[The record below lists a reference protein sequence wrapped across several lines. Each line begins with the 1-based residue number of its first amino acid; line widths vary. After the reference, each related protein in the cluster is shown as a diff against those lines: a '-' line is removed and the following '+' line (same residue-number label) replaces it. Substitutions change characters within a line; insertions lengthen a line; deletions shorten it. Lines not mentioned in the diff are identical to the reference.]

1 MELIKIDYLQIGVAA
16 SKLLTVSNLS
26 INSGQKI
33 GLIGNN
39 GAGKT
44 TLMRILAQ
52 EKLTDSFTVKGTVS
66 SNCNFAYVSQLLD
79 AGDKSGGQREKLALN
94 KAVTQLKN
102 MPNGLLL
109 LDEPTSNLDIT
120 QQQWLI
126 KLINKSKIACLIISH
141 DQNFLNQVCDSIW
154 YIRNKEVHNFSGTY
168 EEFCSFS
175 EDQRKRAETTY
186 EQKKKHLEQLKRS
199 YNLHFNKARTFSHNK
214 KGLSSS
220 DWRSK
225 SMGKQKTANNV
236 IRASKNLA
244 SRINKEKAEI
254 KKPQM
259 HHAIT
264 LKNGN
269 KAITDLSISPKSKA
283 LRLEKQ
289 QVNAYGQELFSIT
302 QEANLTYSSKV
313 VLTGQ
318 NGIGKTVFLKKIKNR
333 QLTGFYNSKLKIGYF
348 NQNIVTS
355 QTDKTLLD
363 SLFATSIFDDSST
376 MQVLGDL
383 HLRQYGQRKISD
395 LSGGQLVC
403 FNLAKILTGQYNL
416 LLLDEPTNFL
426 DIASVNALAEFVTAY
441 PFAMILVSHDQAFI
455 KQLEAV
461 KWQIKDRCLI
471 TSASSQKK
479 RSRKSNDNE
488 LELLK
493 FKLDQLML
501 DSQTSISEI
510 KRVKKQIQNLQ

>member
-1 MELIKIDYLQIGVAA
+1 MELIKIDYLQIDAAA

-26 INSGQKI
+26 INSRQKI

-44 TLMRILAQ
+44 TLMKILAQ
-52 EKLTDSFTVKGTVS
+52 EKFPDLFTIKGAVIN
-66 SNCNFAYVSQLLD
+66 NCNFAYVPQLLD
-79 AGDKSGGQREKLALN
+79 AGDKSGGQREKLALSRAIA
-94 KAVTQLKN
+94 KLKN

-126 KLINKSKIACLIISH
+126 KLINKSKIACLIVSH
-141 DQNFLNQVCDSIW
+141 DQNFLDSVCSSIW
-154 YIRNKEVHNFSGTY
+154 YIQDQEVHNFSGTY
-168 EEFCSFS
+168 EEFRSFRQD
-175 EDQRKRAETTY
+175 EQKRAETIY
-186 EQKKKHLEQLKRS
+186 EQKEKHLEQLKRS
-199 YNLHFNKARTFSHNK
+199 YNQHFNKARTFSRNK

-236 IRASKNLA
+236 IRASKSLA
-244 SRINKEKAEI
+244 NRINKEKGEL
-254 KKPQM
+254 KRPPV

-269 KAITDLSISPKSKA
+269 NGITDLSISSKSKA

-289 QVNAYGQELFSIT
+289 PLNAYGQKLFNIT
-302 QEANLTYSSKV
+302 QEVSLAYGSKI

-318 NGIGKTVFLKKIKNR
+318 NGVGKTVFLEQVKGRK
-333 QLTGFYNSKLKIGYF
+333 LHGFYNPQLKIGYF

-355 QTDKTLLD
+355 QTDKTLFD

-383 HLRQYGQRKISD
+383 HLRQYGDHKISD

-403 FNLAKILTGQYNL
+403 FNLAKIITGQYNL

-426 DIASVNALAEFVTAY
+426 DIASINALAEFVRDY
-441 PFAMILVSHDQAFI
+441 PFAMILVSHDQEFI
-455 KQLEAV
+455 KQLKVER
-461 KWQIKDRCLI
+461 WQIKNGLLL
-471 TSASSQKK
+471 TSQAQKVKQQK
-479 RSRKSNDNE
+479 RNNNK

-501 DSQTSISEI
+501 DSKASISEI
-510 KRVKKQIQNLQ
+510 KQVKAKIQELQ

>member
-1 MELIKIDYLQIGVAA
+1 MELIKIDYLQIDVAA

-26 INSGQKI
+26 INSRQKI

-44 TLMRILAQ
+44 TLMKILAQ
-52 EKLTDSFTVKGTVS
+52 EKLPDLFTIKGAVIN
-66 SNCNFAYVSQLLD
+66 NCNFAYVPQLLD
-79 AGDKSGGQREKLALN
+79 AGDKSGGQREKLALSRAIA
-94 KAVTQLKN
+94 KLKN
-102 MPNGLLL
+102 MPNGLLF

-126 KLINKSKIACLIISH
+126 KLINKSKIACLIVSH
-141 DQNFLNQVCDSIW
+141 DQNFLDSVCNSIW
-154 YIRNKEVHNFSGTY
+154 YIQDQEVHNFSGTY
-168 EEFCSFS
+168 EEFRSFRQD
-175 EDQRKRAETTY
+175 EQKRAETIY
-186 EQKKKHLEQLKRS
+186 EQKEKHLEQLKRS
-199 YNLHFNKARTFSHNK
+199 YNQHFNKARTFSRNK

-236 IRASKNLA
+236 IRASKSLA
-244 SRINKEKAEI
+244 NRINKEKGEL
-254 KKPQM
+254 KRPPV

-269 KAITDLSISPKSKA
+269 NGITDLSISSKSKA

-289 QVNAYGQELFSIT
+289 PLNAYGQKLFNIT
-302 QEANLTYSSKV
+302 QEANLAYGSKI

-318 NGIGKTVFLKKIKNR
+318 NGVGKTVFLEQVKDRK
-333 QLTGFYNSKLKIGYF
+333 LHGFYNPQLKIGYF

-355 QTDKTLLD
+355 QTDKTLFD

-383 HLRQYGQRKISD
+383 HLRQYGDHKISY

-403 FNLAKILTGQYNL
+403 FNLAKIITGQYNL

-426 DIASVNALAEFVTAY
+426 DIASINALAEFVRVY

-455 KQLEAV
+455 KQLKVER
-461 KWQIKDRCLI
+461 WQIKNGLLL
-471 TSASSQKK
+471 TSQAQKVKQQK
-479 RSRKSNDNE
+479 RNNNE

-501 DSQTSISEI
+501 DSKASISEI
-510 KRVKKQIQNLQ
+510 KQVKAKIQELQ

>member
-26 INSGQKI
+26 INSRQKI

-44 TLMRILAQ
+44 TLMKILAQ
-52 EKLTDSFTVKGTVS
+52 EKLPDLFTIKGAVIN
-66 SNCNFAYVSQLLD
+66 NCNFAYVPQLLD
-79 AGDKSGGQREKLALN
+79 AGDKSGGQREKLALSRAIA
-94 KAVTQLKN
+94 KLKN

-126 KLINKSKIACLIISH
+126 KLINKSKTACLIISH
-141 DQNFLNQVCDSIW
+141 DQDFLNSVCDSVW
-154 YIRNKEVHNFSGTY
+154 YVQNQEVHNFSGTY
-168 EEFCSFS
+168 EEFRSFRQD
-175 EDQRKRAETTY
+175 EQKRAETIY
-186 EQKKKHLEQLKRS
+186 EQKEKHLEQLKRS
-199 YNLHFNKARTFSHNK
+199 YNQHFNKARTFSRNK

-236 IRASKNLA
+236 IRASKSLA
-244 SRINKEKAEI
+244 NRINKEKGEL
-254 KKPQM
+254 KKPPV

-269 KAITDLSISPKSKA
+269 NGITDLSISSKSKA

-289 QVNAYGQELFSIT
+289 PLNAYGQKLFNIT
-302 QEANLTYSSKV
+302 QEVNLAYGSKI
-313 VLTGQ
+313 VLIGQ
-318 NGIGKTVFLKKIKNR
+318 NGVGKTVFLEQVKDRK
-333 QLTGFYNSKLKIGYF
+333 LHGFYNPQLKIGYF

-355 QTDKTLLD
+355 QTDKTLFD

-383 HLRQYGQRKISD
+383 HLRQYGDHKISD

-403 FNLAKILTGQYNL
+403 FNLAKIITGQYNL

-426 DIASVNALAEFVTAY
+426 DIASINALAEFVRVY

-455 KQLEAV
+455 KQLKVER
-461 KWQIKDRCLI
+461 WQIKNGLLL
-471 TSASSQKK
+471 TSQAQKVKQQK
-479 RSRKSNDNE
+479 RNNNE

-501 DSQTSISEI
+501 DSKASISKI
-510 KRVKKQIQNLQ
+510 KEVKAKIQELQ

>member
-1 MELIKIDYLQIGVAA
+1 MELIKIDYLQIDVAA

-26 INSGQKI
+26 INSRQKI

-44 TLMRILAQ
+44 TLMKILAQ
-52 EKLTDSFTVKGTVS
+52 EKFTDLFTIKGVVIN
-66 SNCNFAYVSQLLD
+66 NCNFAYVPQLLD
-79 AGDKSGGQREKLALN
+79 AGDKSGGQREKLVLSR
-94 KAVTQLKN
+94 AVAKLKN

-126 KLINKSKIACLIISH
+126 KLINKSKIACLIVSH
-141 DQNFLNQVCDSIW
+141 DQNFLDRVCNSIW
-154 YIRNKEVHNFSGTY
+154 YIQDQNVHNYSGTY
-168 EEFCSFS
+168 QEFRSFRQD
-175 EDQRKRAETTY
+175 EQKRAEMIY
-186 EQKKKHLEQLKRS
+186 EQKEKHLEQLERS
-199 YNLHFNKARTFSHNK
+199 YNQHFNKVRTFSRNK

-225 SMGKQKTANNV
+225 SLGKQKTANNV
-236 IRASKNLA
+236 IRATKSLA
-244 SRINKEKAEI
+244 NRINKEKGEL
-254 KKPQM
+254 KKPPV

-269 KAITDLSISPKSKA
+269 KEITGLSISPKSKA
-283 LRLEKQ
+283 LRLGKQ
-289 QVNAYGQELFSIT
+289 PVNAYGQKLFSIT
-302 QEANLTYSSKV
+302 QEVNLAYGSKI

-318 NGIGKTVFLKKIKNR
+318 NGVGKTVFLEQVKDGK
-333 QLTGFYNSKLKIGYF
+333 LEGFYNPQIKIGYF

-355 QTDKTLLD
+355 QTNKTLLN

-383 HLRQYGQRKISD
+383 HLRQYGERKISE

-403 FNLAKILTGQYNL
+403 FNLAKIITGQYNL

-426 DIASVNALAEFVTAY
+426 DIASINALAEFVRDY

-455 KQLEAV
+455 KQLKVER
-461 KWQIKDRCLI
+461 WQIKDGRLI
-471 TSASSQKK
+471 TSQSQKK
-479 RSRKSNDNE
+479 RAQEGSDNE

-501 DSQTSISEI
+501 DSKASISEI
-510 KRVKKQIQNLQ
+510 KQVKAQIQELQ

>member
-1 MELIKIDYLQIGVAA
+1 
-16 SKLLTVSNLS
+16 
-26 INSGQKI
+26 
-33 GLIGNN
+33 
-39 GAGKT
+39 
-44 TLMRILAQ
+44 
-52 EKLTDSFTVKGTVS
+52 
-66 SNCNFAYVSQLLD
+66 
-79 AGDKSGGQREKLALN
+79 
-94 KAVTQLKN
+94 

-126 KLINKSKIACLIISH
+126 KLINKSKIACLIVSH
-141 DQNFLNQVCDSIW
+141 DQNFLDSVCNSIW
-154 YIRNKEVHNFSGTY
+154 YIQDQEVHNFSGTY
-168 EEFCSFS
+168 EEFRSFRQD
-175 EDQRKRAETTY
+175 EQKRAETIY
-186 EQKKKHLEQLKRS
+186 EQKEKHLEQLKRS
-199 YNLHFNKARTFSHNK
+199 YNQHFNKARTFSRNK

-236 IRASKNLA
+236 IRASKSLA
-244 SRINKEKAEI
+244 NRINKEKGEL
-254 KKPQM
+254 KRPPV

-269 KAITDLSISPKSKA
+269 NGITDLSISSKSKA

-289 QVNAYGQELFSIT
+289 PLNAYGQKLFNIT
-302 QEANLTYSSKV
+302 QEVNLAYGSKI

-318 NGIGKTVFLKKIKNR
+318 NGVGKTVFLEQVKDRK
-333 QLTGFYNSKLKIGYF
+333 LHGFYNPQLKIGYF

-355 QTDKTLLD
+355 QTDKTLFD

-383 HLRQYGQRKISD
+383 HLRQYGDHKISD

-403 FNLAKILTGQYNL
+403 FNLAKIITGQYNL

-426 DIASVNALAEFVTAY
+426 DIASINALAEFVRDY

-455 KQLEAV
+455 KQLKVER
-461 KWQIKDRCLI
+461 WQIKNGLLL
-471 TSASSQKK
+471 TSQAQKVKQQK
-479 RSRKSNDNE
+479 RNNNE

-501 DSQTSISEI
+501 DSKASISEI
-510 KRVKKQIQNLQ
+510 KQVKAKIQELQ

>member
-52 EKLTDSFTVKGTVS
+52 EKLTDSFTVKGTVA

-126 KLINKSKIACLIISH
+126 KLISKSKIACLIISH
-141 DQNFLNQVCDSIW
+141 DQNFLNSVCDSVW
-154 YIRNKEVHNFSGTY
+154 YVQNKEVHNFSGTY

-186 EQKKKHLEQLKRS
+186 EQKEKHLEQLKRS
-199 YNLHFNKARTFSHNK
+199 YNQHFNKARTFSRNK

-236 IRASKNLA
+236 IRASKSLA
-244 SRINKEKAEI
+244 NRINKEKGEL
-254 KKPQM
+254 KRPPV

-264 LKNGN
+264 LKN
-269 KAITDLSISPKSKA
+269 AITDLSISPKSKA
-283 LRLEKQ
+283 LRIEQ
-289 QVNAYGQELFSIT
+289 QPINAYGQKLFNIT
-302 QEANLTYSSKV
+302 QEVNLAYRSKV
-313 VLTGQ
+313 VITGQ
-318 NGIGKTVFLKKIKNR
+318 NGIGKTVFLKKIKNK
-333 QLTGFYNSKLKIGYF
+333 QLTGFYNPKLKIGYF
-348 NQNIVTS
+348 NQNIVAS

-383 HLRQYGQRKISD
+383 HLRQYGEHKISD

-455 KQLEAV
+455 KQLKIT
-461 KWQIKDRCLI
+461 KWHIKNGRLI
-471 TSASSQKK
+471 TSTAQKK
-479 RSRKSNDNE
+479 QSKKGNNNE

-501 DSQTSISEI
+501 DSRASISEI
-510 KRVKKQIQNLQ
+510 RQLKAQIQELQ

>member
-26 INSGQKI
+26 INSRQKI

-44 TLMRILAQ
+44 TLMKILAQ
-52 EKLTDSFTVKGTVS
+52 EKLPDLFTIKGAVIN
-66 SNCNFAYVSQLLD
+66 NCNFVYVPQLLD
-79 AGDKSGGQREKLALN
+79 AGDKSGGQRQKLALS
-94 KAVTQLKN
+94 KAVAKLKN
-102 MPNGLLL
+102 MSNGLLL

-126 KLINKSKIACLIISH
+126 KLISKSKIACLIISH
-141 DQNFLNQVCDSIW
+141 DQNFLNKVCDSIW
-154 YIRNKEVHNFSGTY
+154 YIQNKEVHNFSGTY

-186 EQKKKHLEQLKRS
+186 EQKEKHLEQLKKS
-199 YNLHFNKARTFSHNK
+199 YNQHFNKARTFSRNK

-225 SMGKQKTANNV
+225 SLGKQKTANNV
-236 IRASKNLA
+236 IRASKSLA
-244 SRINKEKAEI
+244 NRINKEKGEL
-254 KKPQM
+254 KKPPV

-264 LKNGN
+264 LKN
-269 KAITDLSISPKSKA
+269 AITDLSISPKSKA
-283 LRLEKQ
+283 LRIEQ
-289 QVNAYGQELFSIT
+289 QPINAYGQKLFNIT
-302 QEANLTYSSKV
+302 QEVNLAYGSKV

-318 NGIGKTVFLKKIKNR
+318 NGIGKTVFLKKIKNK
-333 QLTGFYNSKLKIGYF
+333 QLTGFYNPKLKIGYF
-348 NQNIVTS
+348 NQNIVAS

-383 HLRQYGQRKISD
+383 HLRQYGDHKISD

-471 TSASSQKK
+471 TSASQKK

>member
-1 MELIKIDYLQIGVAA
+1 MELIKIDYLQIDVAA

-26 INSGQKI
+26 INSRQKI

-44 TLMRILAQ
+44 TLMKILAQ
-52 EKLTDSFTVKGTVS
+52 EKFTDLFTIKGAVIN
-66 SNCNFAYVSQLLD
+66 NCNFAYVPQLLD
-79 AGDKSGGQREKLALN
+79 AGDKSGGQREKLALSR
-94 KAVTQLKN
+94 AVAKLKN

-126 KLINKSKIACLIISH
+126 KLINKSKIACLIVSH
-141 DQNFLNQVCDSIW
+141 DQNFLDSVCSSIW
-154 YIRNKEVHNFSGTY
+154 YIQDQEVHNFSGTY
-168 EEFCSFS
+168 EEFRSFRLD
-175 EDQRKRAETTY
+175 EQKRAETIY
-186 EQKKKHLEQLKRS
+186 EQNEKHLEQLKRS
-199 YNLHFNKARTFSHNK
+199 YNQHFNKARTFSHNK

-236 IRASKNLA
+236 IRASKSLA
-244 SRINKEKAEI
+244 NRINKEKGEL
-254 KKPQM
+254 KKPPV

-269 KAITDLSISPKSKA
+269 NGITDLSISSKSKA

-289 QVNAYGQELFSIT
+289 PLNAYGQKLFNIT
-302 QEANLTYSSKV
+302 QEANLAYGSKI

-318 NGIGKTVFLKKIKNR
+318 NGVGKTVFLEQVKDRK
-333 QLTGFYNSKLKIGYF
+333 LHGFYNPQLKIGYF

-355 QTDKTLLD
+355 QTDKTLFD

-383 HLRQYGQRKISD
+383 HLRQYGDHKISD

-403 FNLAKILTGQYNL
+403 FNLAKIITGQYNL

-426 DIASVNALAEFVTAY
+426 DIASINALAEFVRDY

-455 KQLEAV
+455 KQLKVER
-461 KWQIKDRCLI
+461 WQIKNGLLL
-471 TSASSQKK
+471 TSQAQKVK
-479 RSRKSNDNE
+479 RQKRNNNE
-488 LELLK
+488 LELLQ

-501 DSQTSISEI
+501 DSKASISEI
-510 KRVKKQIQNLQ
+510 KQVKAKIQELQ

>member
-1 MELIKIDYLQIGVAA
+1 MELIKIDYLQIDVAA

-26 INSGQKI
+26 INSRQKI

-44 TLMRILAQ
+44 TLMKILAQ
-52 EKLTDSFTVKGTVS
+52 EKFTDLFTIKGAVIN
-66 SNCNFAYVSQLLD
+66 NCNFAYVPQLLD
-79 AGDKSGGQREKLALN
+79 AGDKSGGQREKLALSRAIA
-94 KAVTQLKN
+94 KLKN

-126 KLINKSKIACLIISH
+126 KLINKSKIACLIVSH
-141 DQNFLNQVCDSIW
+141 DQNFLDSVCSSIW
-154 YIRNKEVHNFSGTY
+154 YIQDQEVHNFSGTY
-168 EEFCSFS
+168 EEFRSFRQD
-175 EDQRKRAETTY
+175 EQKRAETIY
-186 EQKKKHLEQLKRS
+186 EQKEKHLEQLKRS
-199 YNLHFNKARTFSHNK
+199 YNQHFNKARTFSRNK

-236 IRASKNLA
+236 IRASKSLA
-244 SRINKEKAEI
+244 NRINKEKGEL
-254 KKPQM
+254 KRPPV

-269 KAITDLSISPKSKA
+269 NGITDLSISSKSKA

-289 QVNAYGQELFSIT
+289 PLNAYGQKLFNIT
-302 QEANLTYSSKV
+302 QEVSLAYGSKI

-318 NGIGKTVFLKKIKNR
+318 NGVGKTVFLEQVKGRK
-333 QLTGFYNSKLKIGYF
+333 LHGFYNPQLKIGYF

-355 QTDKTLLD
+355 QTDKTLFD

-383 HLRQYGQRKISD
+383 HLRQYGDHKISD

-403 FNLAKILTGQYNL
+403 FNLAKIITGQYNL

-426 DIASVNALAEFVTAY
+426 DIASINALAEFVRDY

-455 KQLEAV
+455 KQLKVER
-461 KWQIKDRCLI
+461 WQIKDGRLI
-471 TSASSQKK
+471 TSQSQKK
-479 RSRKSNDNE
+479 RAQEGSDNE

-501 DSQTSISEI
+501 DSKASISEI
-510 KRVKKQIQNLQ
+510 KQVKAQIQELQ

>member
-1 MELIKIDYLQIGVAA
+1 MELIKIDYLQIDAAA

-26 INSGQKI
+26 INSRQKI

-44 TLMRILAQ
+44 TLMKILAQ
-52 EKLTDSFTVKGTVS
+52 EKFTDLFTIKGAVIN
-66 SNCNFAYVSQLLD
+66 NCNFAYVPQLLD
-79 AGDKSGGQREKLALN
+79 AGDKSGGQREKLALSRAIA
-94 KAVTQLKN
+94 KLKN

-126 KLINKSKIACLIISH
+126 KLINKSKIACLIVSH
-141 DQNFLNQVCDSIW
+141 DQNFLDIVCSSIW
-154 YIRNKEVHNFSGTY
+154 YIQDQEVHNFSGTY
-168 EEFCSFS
+168 EEFRSFRQD
-175 EDQRKRAETTY
+175 EQKRAETIY
-186 EQKKKHLEQLKRS
+186 EQKEKHLEQLKRS
-199 YNLHFNKARTFSHNK
+199 YNQHFNKARTFSRNK

-236 IRASKNLA
+236 IRASKSLA
-244 SRINKEKAEI
+244 NRINKEKGEL
-254 KKPQM
+254 KRPPV

-269 KAITDLSISPKSKA
+269 NGITDLSISSKSKA

-289 QVNAYGQELFSIT
+289 PLNAYGQKLFNIT
-302 QEANLTYSSKV
+302 QEVSLAYGSKI

-318 NGIGKTVFLKKIKNR
+318 NGVGKTVFLEQVKGRK
-333 QLTGFYNSKLKIGYF
+333 LHGFYNPQLKIGYF

-355 QTDKTLLD
+355 QTDKTLFD

-383 HLRQYGQRKISD
+383 HLRQYGDHKISD

-403 FNLAKILTGQYNL
+403 FNLAKIITGQYNL

-426 DIASVNALAEFVTAY
+426 DIASINALAEFVRDY
-441 PFAMILVSHDQAFI
+441 PFAMILVSHDQEFI
-455 KQLEAV
+455 KQLKVER
-461 KWQIKDRCLI
+461 WQIKNGLLL
-471 TSASSQKK
+471 TSQAQKVKQQK
-479 RSRKSNDNE
+479 RNNNK

-501 DSQTSISEI
+501 DSKASISEI
-510 KRVKKQIQNLQ
+510 KQVKAKIQELQ

>member
-1 MELIKIDYLQIGVAA
+1 MELIKIDYLQIDVAA

-26 INSGQKI
+26 INSRQKI

-44 TLMRILAQ
+44 TLMKILAQ
-52 EKLTDSFTVKGTVS
+52 EKFTDLFTIKGAVIN
-66 SNCNFAYVSQLLD
+66 NCNFAYVPQLLD
-79 AGDKSGGQREKLALN
+79 AGDKSGGQREKLALSRAIA
-94 KAVTQLKN
+94 KLKN
-102 MPNGLLL
+102 MPNGLLF

-126 KLINKSKIACLIISH
+126 KLINKSKIACLIVSH
-141 DQNFLNQVCDSIW
+141 DQNFLDSVCNSIW
-154 YIRNKEVHNFSGTY
+154 YIQDQEVHNFSGTY
-168 EEFCSFS
+168 EEFRSFRQD
-175 EDQRKRAETTY
+175 EQKRAETIY
-186 EQKKKHLEQLKRS
+186 EQKEKHLEQLKRS
-199 YNLHFNKARTFSHNK
+199 YNQHFNKARTFSRNK

-236 IRASKNLA
+236 IRASKSLA
-244 SRINKEKAEI
+244 NRINKEKGEL
-254 KKPQM
+254 KRPPV

-264 LKNGN
+264 LKN
-269 KAITDLSISPKSKA
+269 AITDLSISPKSKA
-283 LRLEKQ
+283 LRIEQ
-289 QVNAYGQELFSIT
+289 QPINAYGQKLFNIT
-302 QEANLTYSSKV
+302 QEVNLAYGSKV

-318 NGIGKTVFLKKIKNR
+318 NGIGKTVFLKKIKNK
-333 QLTGFYNSKLKIGYF
+333 QLTGFYNPKLKIGYF
-348 NQNIVTS
+348 NQNIVAS

-383 HLRQYGQRKISD
+383 HLRQYGEHKISD

-471 TSASSQKK
+471 TSASQKK

>member
-33 GLIGNN
+33 GLVGNN

-52 EKLTDSFTVKGTVS
+52 EKFTDLFTIKGVVAN
-66 SNCNFAYVSQLLD
+66 NCNFAYVPQLLD
-79 AGDKSGGQREKLALN
+79 AGDKSGGQREKLALS
-94 KAVTQLKN
+94 KAIAQLKN
-102 MPNGLLL
+102 LPNGLLL

-126 KLINKSKIACLIISH
+126 KLINKSKIACLIVSH
-141 DQNFLNQVCDSIW
+141 DQNFLNKVCDSIW
-154 YIRNKEVHNFSGTY
+154 YIQNKEVHNFSGTY
-168 EEFCSFS
+168 EEFRNFS
-175 EDQRKRAETTY
+175 EDQRKRAETIY
-186 EQKKKHLEQLKRS
+186 EQKEKHLEQLKRS

-269 KAITDLSISPKSKA
+269 NAITDLSISPKSKA

-289 QVNAYGQELFSIT
+289 PINAYGQKLFNIT
-302 QEANLTYSSKV
+302 QEVNLTYSSKV

-383 HLRQYGQRKISD
+383 HLRQYGEHKISD

-455 KQLEAV
+455 KQLEV
-461 KWQIKDRCLI
+461 PKWQIKNSRLI
-471 TSASSQKK
+471 TSTAQKRQSK
-479 RSRKSNDNE
+479 KGNNNE

-501 DSQTSISEI
+501 DSRASISEI
-510 KRVKKQIQNLQ
+510 RQLKAQIQELQ

>member
-1 MELIKIDYLQIGVAA
+1 MELIKIDYLQIDVAA

-26 INSGQKI
+26 INSRQKI

-44 TLMRILAQ
+44 TLMKILAQ
-52 EKLTDSFTVKGTVS
+52 EKFTDLFTIKGAVIN
-66 SNCNFAYVSQLLD
+66 NCNFAYVPQLLD
-79 AGDKSGGQREKLALN
+79 AGDKSGGQREKLALSRAIA
-94 KAVTQLKN
+94 KLKN

-126 KLINKSKIACLIISH
+126 KLINKSKIACLIVSH
-141 DQNFLNQVCDSIW
+141 DQNFLNSVCNSIW
-154 YIRNKEVHNFSGTY
+154 YIQDQNVHNYSGTY
-168 EEFCSFS
+168 QEFRSFRQD
-175 EDQRKRAETTY
+175 EQKRAETIY
-186 EQKKKHLEQLKRS
+186 EQKEKHLEQLERS
-199 YNLHFNKARTFSHNK
+199 YNQHFNKVRTFSRNK

-225 SMGKQKTANNV
+225 SLGKQKTANNV
-236 IRASKNLA
+236 IRATKSLA
-244 SRINKEKAEI
+244 NRINKEKGEL
-254 KKPQM
+254 KKPPV

-269 KAITDLSISPKSKA
+269 KEITGLSISPKSKA

-289 QVNAYGQELFSIT
+289 PLNAYGQKLFSIT
-302 QEANLTYSSKV
+302 QEVNLAYGSKI

-318 NGIGKTVFLKKIKNR
+318 NGVGKTVFLEQVKDRK
-333 QLTGFYNSKLKIGYF
+333 LEGFYNPQLKIGYF

-355 QTDKTLLD
+355 QTNKTLLD

-383 HLRQYGQRKISD
+383 HLRQYGEHKISE

-403 FNLAKILTGQYNL
+403 FNLAKIITGQYNL

-426 DIASVNALAEFVTAY
+426 DIASINALAEFVRDY

-455 KQLEAV
+455 KQLKVER
-461 KWQIKDRCLI
+461 WQIKDGRLI
-471 TSASSQKK
+471 TSQSQKK
-479 RSRKSNDNE
+479 RAQEGSDNE

-501 DSQTSISEI
+501 DSKASISEI
-510 KRVKKQIQNLQ
+510 KQVKAQIQELQ

>member
-16 SKLLTVSNLS
+16 STLLTVSNLS

-52 EKLTDSFTVKGTVS
+52 EKLTDMFTIKGEITR
-66 SNCNFAYVSQLLD
+66 NCNFAYVPQLLD
-79 AGDKSGGQREKLALN
+79 AGDKSGGQREKLVLREAIA
-94 KAVTQLKN
+94 KLKN

-109 LDEPTSNLDIT
+109 LDEPTSNLDIEE
-120 QQQWLI
+120 QQWLI
-126 KLINKSKIACLIISH
+126 KLLSKSRIACLIISH
-141 DQNFLNQVCDSIW
+141 DQNFLNSVCDSVW
-154 YIRNKEVHNFSGTY
+154 YIQNKEIKNFSGTY
-168 EEFCSFS
+168 EEFCCFRQD
-175 EDQRKRAETTY
+175 EQKRAETRY
-186 EQKKKHLEQLKRS
+186 EQKKKHIEQLKKS
-199 YNLHFNKARTFSHNK
+199 YNQYVNKARTFSHNK

-225 SMGKQKTANNV
+225 SLGKQKAANNV
-236 IRASKNLA
+236 IRASKSLA
-244 SRINKEKAEI
+244 NRINKEKGEL
-254 KKPQM
+254 KKPQVY
-259 HHAIT
+259 HAIT

-269 KAITDLSISPKSKA
+269 SAITDLSISSKSKA

-289 QVNAYGQELFSIT
+289 PVNAYGQKLFTIE
-302 QEANLTYSSKV
+302 QQVNLDYMAKV

-318 NGIGKTVFLKKIKNR
+318 NGVGKSVFLEKIKNK
-333 QLTGFYNSKLKIGYF
+333 QLAGFYNPKIKIGYF
-348 NQNIVTS
+348 NQNIMTS
-355 QTDKTLLD
+355 QTDESLFD
-363 SLFATSIFDDSST
+363 SLFATSMFDHSST

-383 HLRQYGQRKISD
+383 HLRQYGEHKISD

-403 FNLAKILTGQYNL
+403 FNLAKIITGQYNL

-426 DIASVNALAEFVTAY
+426 DIASINALAEFVIAY

-455 KQLEAV
+455 KQLKV
-461 KWQIKDRCLI
+461 KKWQIKNGRLI
-471 TSASSQKK
+471 TSAAQKK
-479 RSRKSNDNE
+479 KPASSNNNE

-493 FKLDQLML
+493 FKLDRLML
-501 DSQTSISEI
+501 DSQASIAQI
-510 KRVKKQIQNLQ
+510 KQVKEQIQKLQ

>member
-1 MELIKIDYLQIGVAA
+1 MELIKIDYLQIDVAA

-26 INSGQKI
+26 INSRQKI

-44 TLMRILAQ
+44 TLMKILAQ
-52 EKLTDSFTVKGTVS
+52 EKLPDLFTIKGAVIN
-66 SNCNFAYVSQLLD
+66 NCNFAYVPQLLD
-79 AGDKSGGQREKLALN
+79 AGDKSGGQREKLALSRAIA
-94 KAVTQLKN
+94 KLKN

-141 DQNFLNQVCDSIW
+141 DQNFLNKVCDSIW
-154 YIRNKEVHNFSGTY
+154 YIQNKEVHNFSGTY
-168 EEFCSFS
+168 EEFRNFS
-175 EDQRKRAETTY
+175 EDQRKRAETIY
-186 EQKKKHLEQLKRS
+186 EQKKKHIGQLTKS
-199 YNLHFNKARTFSHNK
+199 YHQHVNKAKTFSHNK

-225 SMGKQKTANNV
+225 SLGKQKTANNV

-244 SRINKEKAEI
+244 NRINKEKAEI

-269 KAITDLSISPKSKA
+269 NAITDLSISPKSKA

-289 QVNAYGQELFSIT
+289 PINAYGQKLFNIT
-302 QEANLTYSSKV
+302 QEINLVYGSKV

-318 NGIGKTVFLKKIKNR
+318 NGSGKTVFLKKIKNK
-333 QLTGFYNSKLKIGYF
+333 QLTGFYNPQLKIGYF
-348 NQNIVTS
+348 NQNIVAS

-383 HLRQYGQRKISD
+383 HLRQYGEHKISD

-455 KQLEAV
+455 KQLKIT
-461 KWQIKDRCLI
+461 KWHIKNSRLI
-471 TSASSQKK
+471 TSTAQKK
-479 RSRKSNDNE
+479 QSKKGNNNE

-501 DSQTSISEI
+501 DSNASISEI
-510 KRVKKQIQNLQ
+510 KQVKARIQELQ

>member
-26 INSGQKI
+26 INSRQKI

-52 EKLTDSFTVKGTVS
+52 EKLTDSFTIKGTVA
-66 SNCNFAYVSQLLD
+66 SNCNFAYVPQLLD
-79 AGDKSGGQREKLALN
+79 AGDKSGGQREKLALSRAIA
-94 KAVTQLKN
+94 KLKN

-126 KLINKSKIACLIISH
+126 KLINKSKIACLIVSH
-141 DQNFLNQVCDSIW
+141 DQNFLDSVCSSIW
-154 YIRNKEVHNFSGTY
+154 YIQDQEVHNFSGTY
-168 EEFCSFS
+168 EEFRSFRQD
-175 EDQRKRAETTY
+175 EQKRAETIY
-186 EQKKKHLEQLKRS
+186 EQKEKHLEQLKRS
-199 YNLHFNKARTFSHNK
+199 YNQHFNKARTFSRNK

-236 IRASKNLA
+236 IRASKSLA
-244 SRINKEKAEI
+244 NRINKEKGEL
-254 KKPQM
+254 KRPPV

-269 KAITDLSISPKSKA
+269 NGITDLSISSKSKA

-289 QVNAYGQELFSIT
+289 PLNAYGQKLFNIT
-302 QEANLTYSSKV
+302 QEVSLAYGSKI

-318 NGIGKTVFLKKIKNR
+318 NGVGKTVFLEQVKGRK
-333 QLTGFYNSKLKIGYF
+333 LHGFYNPQLKIGYF

-355 QTDKTLLD
+355 QTDKTLFD

-383 HLRQYGQRKISD
+383 HLRQYGDHKISD

-403 FNLAKILTGQYNL
+403 FNLAKIITGQYNL

-426 DIASVNALAEFVTAY
+426 DIASINALAEFVRDY
-441 PFAMILVSHDQAFI
+441 PFAMILVSHDQEFI
-455 KQLEAV
+455 KQLKVER
-461 KWQIKDRCLI
+461 WQIKNGLLL
-471 TSASSQKK
+471 TSQAQKVKQQK
-479 RSRKSNDNE
+479 RNNNK

-501 DSQTSISEI
+501 DSKASISEI
-510 KRVKKQIQNLQ
+510 KQVKAKIQELQ

>member
-52 EKLTDSFTVKGTVS
+52 EKLTDSFTVKGRVS

-126 KLINKSKIACLIISH
+126 KLISKSKIACLIISH
-141 DQNFLNQVCDSIW
+141 DQNFLNKVCDSIW
-154 YIRNKEVHNFSGTY
+154 YIQNKEVHNFSGTY
-168 EEFCSFS
+168 EEFRSFS

-214 KGLSSS
+214 KVLSSS

-244 SRINKEKAEI
+244 SRINKEKGEL
-254 KKPQM
+254 KRPPV

-264 LKNGN
+264 LKN
-269 KAITDLSISPKSKA
+269 AITDLSISPKSKV
-283 LRLEKQ
+283 LRIEQ
-289 QVNAYGQELFSIT
+289 QPINAYGQKLFNIT
-302 QEANLTYSSKV
+302 QEVNLAYGSKV

-318 NGIGKTVFLKKIKNR
+318 NGIGKTVFLKKIKNK
-333 QLTGFYNSKLKIGYF
+333 QLTGFYNPKLKIGYF
-348 NQNIVTS
+348 NQNIVAS

-383 HLRQYGQRKISD
+383 HLRQYGEHKISD

-455 KQLEAV
+455 KQLKIT
-461 KWQIKDRCLI
+461 KWHIKNSRLI
-471 TSASSQKK
+471 TSTAQKK
-479 RSRKSNDNE
+479 QSKKGNNNE

-501 DSQTSISEI
+501 DSNASISEI
-510 KRVKKQIQNLQ
+510 KQVKARIQELQ

>member
-1 MELIKIDYLQIGVAA
+1 MELIKIDYLQIDVAA

-26 INSGQKI
+26 INSRQKI

-44 TLMRILAQ
+44 TLMKILAQ
-52 EKLTDSFTVKGTVS
+52 EKFTDLFTIKGVVIN
-66 SNCNFAYVSQLLD
+66 NCNFAYVPQLLD
-79 AGDKSGGQREKLALN
+79 AGDKSGGQREKLALSRAIA
-94 KAVTQLKN
+94 KLKN

-126 KLINKSKIACLIISH
+126 KLINKSKIACLIVSH
-141 DQNFLNQVCDSIW
+141 DQNFLDRVCNSIW
-154 YIRNKEVHNFSGTY
+154 YIQDQNVHNYSGTY
-168 EEFCSFS
+168 QEFRSFRQD
-175 EDQRKRAETTY
+175 EQKRAEMIY
-186 EQKKKHLEQLKRS
+186 EQKEKHLEQLERS
-199 YNLHFNKARTFSHNK
+199 YNQHFNKVRTFSRNK

-225 SMGKQKTANNV
+225 SLGKQKTANNV
-236 IRASKNLA
+236 IRATKSLA
-244 SRINKEKAEI
+244 NRINKEKGEL
-254 KKPQM
+254 KKPPV

-269 KAITDLSISPKSKA
+269 KEITGLSISPKSKA
-283 LRLEKQ
+283 LRLGKQ
-289 QVNAYGQELFSIT
+289 PVNAYGQKLFSIT
-302 QEANLTYSSKV
+302 QEVNLAYGSKI

-318 NGIGKTVFLKKIKNR
+318 NGVGKTVFLEQVKDGK
-333 QLTGFYNSKLKIGYF
+333 LEGFYNPQIKIGYF

-355 QTDKTLLD
+355 QTNKTLLN

-383 HLRQYGQRKISD
+383 HLRQYGERKISE

-403 FNLAKILTGQYNL
+403 FNLAKIITGQYNL

-426 DIASVNALAEFVTAY
+426 DIASINALAEFVRDY

-455 KQLEAV
+455 KQLKVER
-461 KWQIKDRCLI
+461 WQIKDGRLI
-471 TSASSQKK
+471 TSQSQKK
-479 RSRKSNDNE
+479 RAQEGSDNE

-501 DSQTSISEI
+501 DSKASISEI
-510 KRVKKQIQNLQ
+510 KQVKAQIQELQ

>member
-26 INSGQKI
+26 INSVQKI

-52 EKLTDSFTVKGTVS
+52 EKLTDSFTVKGTVA

-141 DQNFLNQVCDSIW
+141 DQNFLNKVCDSIW
-154 YIRNKEVHNFSGTY
+154 YIQNKEVHNFSGTY
-168 EEFCSFS
+168 EEFRSFN

-269 KAITDLSISPKSKA
+269 NAITDLSISPKSKA

-318 NGIGKTVFLKKIKNR
+318 NGVGKTVFLKKIKNR

-348 NQNIVTS
+348 NQNIITS

-363 SLFATSIFDDSST
+363 SLFATSIFDDSLT

-383 HLRQYGQRKISD
+383 HLRQYGQHKISD

-455 KQLEAV
+455 KQLKV
-461 KWQIKDRCLI
+461 PKWQIKNSQLI
-471 TSASSQKK
+471 TSTAQKK
-479 RSRKSNDNE
+479 QFKKGNNNE

-501 DSQTSISEI
+501 DSRASISEI
-510 KRVKKQIQNLQ
+510 RQLKAQIQELQ

>member
-1 MELIKIDYLQIGVAA
+1 MELIKIDYLQIDVAA

-26 INSGQKI
+26 INSRQKI

-44 TLMRILAQ
+44 TLMKILAQ
-52 EKLTDSFTVKGTVS
+52 EKFTDLFTIKGAVIN
-66 SNCNFAYVSQLLD
+66 NCNFAYVPQLLA
-79 AGDKSGGQREKLALN
+79 AGDKSGGQREKLALSRAIA
-94 KAVTQLKN
+94 KLKN

-126 KLINKSKIACLIISH
+126 KIINKSKIACLIVSH
-141 DQNFLNQVCDSIW
+141 DQNFLDRVCNSIW
-154 YIRNKEVHNFSGTY
+154 YIQDQEVHNYSGTY
-168 EEFCSFS
+168 EEFRSFRQD
-175 EDQRKRAETTY
+175 EQKRAETIY
-186 EQKKKHLEQLKRS
+186 EQKEKHLEQLKRS
-199 YNLHFNKARTFSHNK
+199 YNQHFNKARTFSHNK

-225 SMGKQKTANNV
+225 SLGKQKTANNV
-236 IRASKNLA
+236 IRASKSLA
-244 SRINKEKAEI
+244 NRINKEKREL
-254 KKPQM
+254 KRPPV

-269 KAITDLSISPKSKA
+269 NGITDMSISSKSKA

-289 QVNAYGQELFSIT
+289 PLNAYGQKLFNIT
-302 QEANLTYSSKV
+302 QEVNLAYGSKI

-318 NGIGKTVFLKKIKNR
+318 NGVGKTVFLEQVKDRK
-333 QLTGFYNSKLKIGYF
+333 LHGFYNPQLKIGYF

-355 QTDKTLLD
+355 QTDKTLFD

-383 HLRQYGQRKISD
+383 HLRQYGDHKISD

-403 FNLAKILTGQYNL
+403 FNLAKIITGQYNL

-426 DIASVNALAEFVTAY
+426 DIASINALTEFVRDY

-455 KQLEAV
+455 KQLKVER
-461 KWQIKDRCLI
+461 WQIKNGLLL
-471 TSASSQKK
+471 TSQAQKVKQQK
-479 RSRKSNDNE
+479 RNNNE

-501 DSQTSISEI
+501 DSKASISEI
-510 KRVKKQIQNLQ
+510 KQVKAKIQELQ

>member
-1 MELIKIDYLQIGVAA
+1 MELIKIDYLQIDVAA

-26 INSGQKI
+26 INSRQKI

-44 TLMRILAQ
+44 TLMKILAQ
-52 EKLTDSFTVKGTVS
+52 EKFTDLFTIKGAVIN
-66 SNCNFAYVSQLLD
+66 NCNFAYVPQLLD
-79 AGDKSGGQREKLALN
+79 AGDKSGGQREKLALSRAIA
-94 KAVTQLKN
+94 KLKN

-126 KLINKSKIACLIISH
+126 KLINKSKIACLIVSH
-141 DQNFLNQVCDSIW
+141 DQNFLDSVCSSIW
-154 YIRNKEVHNFSGTY
+154 YIQDQEVHNFSGTY
-168 EEFCSFS
+168 EEFRSFRQD
-175 EDQRKRAETTY
+175 EQKRAETIY
-186 EQKKKHLEQLKRS
+186 EQKEKHLEQLKRS
-199 YNLHFNKARTFSHNK
+199 YNQHFNKARTFSRNK

-225 SMGKQKTANNV
+225 SLGKQKTANNV
-236 IRASKNLA
+236 IRASKSLA
-244 SRINKEKAEI
+244 NRINKEKGEL
-254 KKPQM
+254 KKPPV

-269 KAITDLSISPKSKA
+269 NGITDLSISSKSKA

-289 QVNAYGQELFSIT
+289 PLNAYGQKLFNIT
-302 QEANLTYSSKV
+302 QEVNLAYGSKI
-313 VLTGQ
+313 VLIGQ
-318 NGIGKTVFLKKIKNR
+318 NGVGKTVFLEQVKDRK
-333 QLTGFYNSKLKIGYF
+333 LHGFYNPQLKIGYF

-355 QTDKTLLD
+355 QTDKTLFD

-383 HLRQYGQRKISD
+383 HLRQYGDHKISD

-403 FNLAKILTGQYNL
+403 FNLAKIITGQYNL

-426 DIASVNALAEFVTAY
+426 DIASINALAEFVRVY

-455 KQLEAV
+455 KQLKVER
-461 KWQIKDRCLI
+461 WQIKNGLLL
-471 TSASSQKK
+471 TSQAQKVKQQK
-479 RSRKSNDNE
+479 RNNNE

-501 DSQTSISEI
+501 DSKASISKI
-510 KRVKKQIQNLQ
+510 KEVKAKIQELQ

>member
-1 MELIKIDYLQIGVAA
+1 MELIKIDYLQIDVAA

-26 INSGQKI
+26 INSRQKI

-44 TLMRILAQ
+44 TLMKILAQ
-52 EKLTDSFTVKGTVS
+52 EKLPDLFTIKGAVIN
-66 SNCNFAYVSQLLD
+66 NCNFAYVPQLLD
-79 AGDKSGGQREKLALN
+79 AGDKSGGQREKLALSRAIA
-94 KAVTQLKN
+94 KLKN

-141 DQNFLNQVCDSIW
+141 DQNFLDSVCNSVW
-154 YIRNKEVHNFSGTY
+154 YVQNKEVHSFSGTY
-168 EEFCSFS
+168 EEFRSFRQD
-175 EDQRKRAETTY
+175 EQKRAETIY
-186 EQKKKHLEQLKRS
+186 EQKEKHLEQLKRS
-199 YNLHFNKARTFSHNK
+199 YNQHFNKARTFSRNK

-236 IRASKNLA
+236 IRASKSLA
-244 SRINKEKAEI
+244 NRINKEKGEL
-254 KKPQM
+254 KKPPV

-269 KAITDLSISPKSKA
+269 NGITDLSISSKSKA

-289 QVNAYGQELFSIT
+289 PLNAYGQKLFNIT
-302 QEANLTYSSKV
+302 QEVNLAYGSKI

-318 NGIGKTVFLKKIKNR
+318 NGVGKTVFLEQVKDRK
-333 QLTGFYNSKLKIGYF
+333 LHGFYNPQLKIGYF

-355 QTDKTLLD
+355 QTDKTLFD

-383 HLRQYGQRKISD
+383 HLRQYGDHKISD

-403 FNLAKILTGQYNL
+403 FNLAKIITGQYNL

-426 DIASVNALAEFVTAY
+426 DIASINALAEFVRVY

-455 KQLEAV
+455 KQLKVER
-461 KWQIKDRCLI
+461 WQIKNGLLL
-471 TSASSQKK
+471 TSQAQKVKQQK
-479 RSRKSNDNE
+479 RNNNE

-501 DSQTSISEI
+501 DSKASISEI
-510 KRVKKQIQNLQ
+510 KQVKAKIQELQ

>member
-1 MELIKIDYLQIGVAA
+1 MELIKIDYLQIDVAA

-26 INSGQKI
+26 INSRQKI

-39 GAGKT
+39 GVGKT
-44 TLMRILAQ
+44 TLMKILAQ
-52 EKLTDSFTVKGTVS
+52 EKFTDLFTIKGAVIN
-66 SNCNFAYVSQLLD
+66 NCNFAYVPQLLD
-79 AGDKSGGQREKLALN
+79 AGDKSGGQREKLALSRAIA
-94 KAVTQLKN
+94 KLKN

-126 KLINKSKIACLIISH
+126 KLINKSKIACLIVSH
-141 DQNFLNQVCDSIW
+141 DQNFLDSVCSSIW
-154 YIRNKEVHNFSGTY
+154 YIQDQEVHNFSGTY
-168 EEFCSFS
+168 EEFRSFRQD
-175 EDQRKRAETTY
+175 EQKRAETIY
-186 EQKKKHLEQLKRS
+186 EQKEKHLEQLKRS
-199 YNLHFNKARTFSHNK
+199 YNQHFNKARTFSRNK

-236 IRASKNLA
+236 IRASKSLA
-244 SRINKEKAEI
+244 NRINKEKGEL
-254 KKPQM
+254 KRPPV

-269 KAITDLSISPKSKA
+269 NGITDLSISSKSKA

-289 QVNAYGQELFSIT
+289 PLNAYGQKLFNIT
-302 QEANLTYSSKV
+302 QEVNLAYGSKI

-318 NGIGKTVFLKKIKNR
+318 NGVGKTVFLEQVKDRK
-333 QLTGFYNSKLKIGYF
+333 LHGFYNPQLKIGYF
-348 NQNIVTS
+348 NQNIVTN
-355 QTDKTLLD
+355 QTDKTLFD

-383 HLRQYGQRKISD
+383 HLRQYGDHKISD

-403 FNLAKILTGQYNL
+403 FNLAKIITGQYNL

-426 DIASVNALAEFVTAY
+426 DIASINALAEFVRDY

-455 KQLEAV
+455 KQLKVER
-461 KWQIKDRCLI
+461 WQIKNGLLL
-471 TSASSQKK
+471 TSQAQKVKQQK
-479 RSRKSNDNE
+479 RNNNE

-501 DSQTSISEI
+501 DSKASISEI
-510 KRVKKQIQNLQ
+510 KQVKAKIQELQ

>member
-1 MELIKIDYLQIGVAA
+1 MELIKIDYLQIDVAA
-16 SKLLTVSNLS
+16 SKLLTISNLS
-26 INSGQKI
+26 INSRQKI

-44 TLMRILAQ
+44 TLMKILAQ
-52 EKLTDSFTVKGTVS
+52 EKFTDLFTIKGAVIN
-66 SNCNFAYVSQLLD
+66 NCNFAYVPQLLD
-79 AGDKSGGQREKLALN
+79 AGDKSGGQREKLALS
-94 KAVTQLKN
+94 KAVAKLKN

-109 LDEPTSNLDIT
+109 LDEPTSNLDIM

-126 KLINKSKIACLIISH
+126 KIINKSKIACLIVSH
-141 DQNFLNQVCDSIW
+141 DQNFLDRVCNSIW
-154 YIRNKEVHNFSGTY
+154 YIQDQEVHNFSGTY
-168 EEFCSFS
+168 EEFRSFRQD
-175 EDQRKRAETTY
+175 EQKRAETIY
-186 EQKKKHLEQLKRS
+186 EQKEKHLEQLKRS
-199 YNLHFNKARTFSHNK
+199 YNQHFNRARTFSRNK

-236 IRASKNLA
+236 IRASKSLA
-244 SRINKEKAEI
+244 NRINKEKGEL
-254 KKPQM
+254 KKPPV

-269 KAITDLSISPKSKA
+269 NGITDLSISSKSKA

-289 QVNAYGQELFSIT
+289 PLNAYGQKLFNIT
-302 QEANLTYSSKV
+302 QEVNLAYGSKI

-318 NGIGKTVFLKKIKNR
+318 NGVGKTVFLEQVKDRK
-333 QLTGFYNSKLKIGYF
+333 LHGFYNPQLKIGYF

-355 QTDKTLLD
+355 QTDKTLFD

-383 HLRQYGQRKISD
+383 HLRQYGDYKISD

-403 FNLAKILTGQYNL
+403 FNLAKIITGQYNL

-426 DIASVNALAEFVTAY
+426 DIASINALAEFVRVY

-455 KQLEAV
+455 KQLKVER
-461 KWQIKDRCLI
+461 WQIKNGLLL
-471 TSASSQKK
+471 TSQAQKVKQQK
-479 RSRKSNDNE
+479 RNNNE

-501 DSQTSISEI
+501 DSKASISEI
-510 KRVKKQIQNLQ
+510 KQVKAKIQELQ

>member
-1 MELIKIDYLQIGVAA
+1 
-16 SKLLTVSNLS
+16 
-26 INSGQKI
+26 
-33 GLIGNN
+33 
-39 GAGKT
+39 
-44 TLMRILAQ
+44 
-52 EKLTDSFTVKGTVS
+52 
-66 SNCNFAYVSQLLD
+66 
-79 AGDKSGGQREKLALN
+79 
-94 KAVTQLKN
+94 
-102 MPNGLLL
+102 
-109 LDEPTSNLDIT
+109 
-120 QQQWLI
+120 
-126 KLINKSKIACLIISH
+126 
-141 DQNFLNQVCDSIW
+141 
-154 YIRNKEVHNFSGTY
+154 
-168 EEFCSFS
+168 
-175 EDQRKRAETTY
+175 
-186 EQKKKHLEQLKRS
+186 
-199 YNLHFNKARTFSHNK
+199 
-214 KGLSSS
+214 
-220 DWRSK
+220 
-225 SMGKQKTANNV
+225 MGKQKTANNV

-269 KAITDLSISPKSKA
+269 NAITDLSISPKSKA

-318 NGIGKTVFLKKIKNR
+318 NGVGKTVFLKKIKNR

-348 NQNIVTS
+348 NQNIITS

-383 HLRQYGQRKISD
+383 HLRQYGRHKISD

-471 TSASSQKK
+471 TSASQKK

>member
-33 GLIGNN
+33 GLVGNN

-52 EKLTDSFTVKGTVS
+52 EKLTDSFTLKGTVS

-126 KLINKSKIACLIISH
+126 KLISKSKIACLIISH
-141 DQNFLNQVCDSIW
+141 DQNFLNKVCDSIW
-154 YIRNKEVHNFSGTY
+154 YIQNKEVHNFSGTY
-168 EEFCSFS
+168 EEFRNFS
-175 EDQRKRAETTY
+175 EDQRKRAETIY
-186 EQKKKHLEQLKRS
+186 EQKKKHLEQLTKS
-199 YNLHFNKARTFSHNK
+199 YHQHVNKAKTFSHNK

-225 SMGKQKTANNV
+225 SLGKQKTANNV

-244 SRINKEKAEI
+244 NRINKEKAEI

-269 KAITDLSISPKSKA
+269 NAITDLSISPKSKA

-289 QVNAYGQELFSIT
+289 QVNAYGQELFGIT

-383 HLRQYGQRKISD
+383 HLRQYGQHKISD

-471 TSASSQKK
+471 TSASQKK

>member
-1 MELIKIDYLQIGVAA
+1 MELIKIDYLQIDVAA

-26 INSGQKI
+26 INSRQKI

-44 TLMRILAQ
+44 TLMKILAQ
-52 EKLTDSFTVKGTVS
+52 EKLPDLFTIKGAVIN
-66 SNCNFAYVSQLLD
+66 NCNFAYVPQLLD
-79 AGDKSGGQREKLALN
+79 AGDKSGGQREKLALSRAIA
-94 KAVTQLKN
+94 KLKN
-102 MPNGLLL
+102 MPNGLLF

-126 KLINKSKIACLIISH
+126 KLINKSKIACLIVSH
-141 DQNFLNQVCDSIW
+141 DQNFLDSVCNSIW
-154 YIRNKEVHNFSGTY
+154 YIQDQEVHNFSGTY
-168 EEFCSFS
+168 EEFRSFRQD
-175 EDQRKRAETTY
+175 EQKRAETIY
-186 EQKKKHLEQLKRS
+186 EQKEKHLEQLKRS
-199 YNLHFNKARTFSHNK
+199 YNQHFNKARTFSRNK

-225 SMGKQKTANNV
+225 SLGKQKTANNV
-236 IRASKNLA
+236 IRASKSLA
-244 SRINKEKAEI
+244 NRINKEKGEL
-254 KKPQM
+254 KRPPV

-269 KAITDLSISPKSKA
+269 NGITDLSISSKSKA

-289 QVNAYGQELFSIT
+289 PLNAYGQKLFNIT
-302 QEANLTYSSKV
+302 QEANLAYGSKI

-318 NGIGKTVFLKKIKNR
+318 NGVGKTVFLEQVKDRK
-333 QLTGFYNSKLKIGYF
+333 LHGFYNPQLKIGYF

-355 QTDKTLLD
+355 QTDKTLFD

-383 HLRQYGQRKISD
+383 HLRQYGDHKISY

-403 FNLAKILTGQYNL
+403 FNLAKIITGQYNL

-426 DIASVNALAEFVTAY
+426 DIASINALAEFVRVY

-455 KQLEAV
+455 KQLKVER
-461 KWQIKDRCLI
+461 WQIKNGLLL
-471 TSASSQKK
+471 TSQAQKVKQQK
-479 RSRKSNDNE
+479 RNNNE

-501 DSQTSISEI
+501 DSKASISEI
-510 KRVKKQIQNLQ
+510 KQVKAKIQELQ

>member
-1 MELIKIDYLQIGVAA
+1 MELIKIDYLQIDAAA

-26 INSGQKI
+26 INSRQKI

-44 TLMRILAQ
+44 TLMKILAQ
-52 EKLTDSFTVKGTVS
+52 EKFTDLFTIKGAVIN
-66 SNCNFAYVSQLLD
+66 NCNFAYVPQLLD
-79 AGDKSGGQREKLALN
+79 AGDKSGGQREKLALSRAIA
-94 KAVTQLKN
+94 KLKN

-126 KLINKSKIACLIISH
+126 KLINKSKIACLIVSH
-141 DQNFLNQVCDSIW
+141 DQNFLDSVCSSIW
-154 YIRNKEVHNFSGTY
+154 YIQDQEVHNFSGTY
-168 EEFCSFS
+168 EEFRSFRQD
-175 EDQRKRAETTY
+175 EQKRAETIY
-186 EQKKKHLEQLKRS
+186 EQKEKHLEQLKRS
-199 YNLHFNKARTFSHNK
+199 YNQHFNKARTFSHNK

-236 IRASKNLA
+236 IRASKSLA
-244 SRINKEKAEI
+244 NRINKEKGEL
-254 KKPQM
+254 KRPPV

-269 KAITDLSISPKSKA
+269 NGITDLSISSKSKA

-289 QVNAYGQELFSIT
+289 PLNAYGQKLFNIT
-302 QEANLTYSSKV
+302 QEVSLAYGSKI

-318 NGIGKTVFLKKIKNR
+318 NGVGKTVFLEQVKGRK
-333 QLTGFYNSKLKIGYF
+333 LHGFYNPQLKIGYF

-355 QTDKTLLD
+355 QTDKTLFD

-383 HLRQYGQRKISD
+383 HLRQYGDHKISD

-403 FNLAKILTGQYNL
+403 FNLAKIITGQYNL

-426 DIASVNALAEFVTAY
+426 DIASINALAEFVRDY
-441 PFAMILVSHDQAFI
+441 PFAMILVSHDQEFI
-455 KQLEAV
+455 KQLKVER
-461 KWQIKDRCLI
+461 WQIKNGLLL
-471 TSASSQKK
+471 TSQAQKVKQQK
-479 RSRKSNDNE
+479 RNNNK

-501 DSQTSISEI
+501 DSKASISEI
-510 KRVKKQIQNLQ
+510 KQVKAKIQELQ

>member
-1 MELIKIDYLQIGVAA
+1 MELIKIDYLQIDVAA

-26 INSGQKI
+26 INSRQKI

-44 TLMRILAQ
+44 TLMKILAQ
-52 EKLTDSFTVKGTVS
+52 EKFTDLFTIKGAVIN
-66 SNCNFAYVSQLLD
+66 NCNFAYVPQLLD
-79 AGDKSGGQREKLALN
+79 AGDKSGGQREKLALSRAIA
-94 KAVTQLKN
+94 KLKN

-126 KLINKSKIACLIISH
+126 KLINKSKIACLIVSH
-141 DQNFLNQVCDSIW
+141 DQNFLDIVCSSIW
-154 YIRNKEVHNFSGTY
+154 YIQDQEVHNFSGTY
-168 EEFCSFS
+168 EEFRSFRQD
-175 EDQRKRAETTY
+175 EQKRAETIY
-186 EQKKKHLEQLKRS
+186 EQKEKHLEQLKRS
-199 YNLHFNKARTFSHNK
+199 YNQHFNKARTFSRNK

-225 SMGKQKTANNV
+225 SLGKQKTANNV
-236 IRASKNLA
+236 IRASKSLA
-244 SRINKEKAEI
+244 NRINKEKGEL
-254 KKPQM
+254 KKPPV

-269 KAITDLSISPKSKA
+269 NGITDLSISSKSKA

-289 QVNAYGQELFSIT
+289 PLNAYGQKLFNIT
-302 QEANLTYSSKV
+302 QEVNLAYGSKI
-313 VLTGQ
+313 VLIGQ
-318 NGIGKTVFLKKIKNR
+318 NGVGKTVFLEQVKDRK
-333 QLTGFYNSKLKIGYF
+333 LHGFYNPQLKIGYF

-355 QTDKTLLD
+355 QTDKTLFD

-383 HLRQYGQRKISD
+383 HLRQYGDHKISD

-403 FNLAKILTGQYNL
+403 FNLAKIITGQYNL

-426 DIASVNALAEFVTAY
+426 DIASINALAEFVRVY

-455 KQLEAV
+455 KQLKVER
-461 KWQIKDRCLI
+461 WQIKNGLLL
-471 TSASSQKK
+471 TSQAQKVKQQK
-479 RSRKSNDNE
+479 RNNNE

-501 DSQTSISEI
+501 DSKASISKI
-510 KRVKKQIQNLQ
+510 KEVKAKIQELQ

>member
-26 INSGQKI
+26 INSRQKI

-44 TLMRILAQ
+44 TLMKILAQ
-52 EKLTDSFTVKGTVS
+52 EKLTDLFTIKGAVIN
-66 SNCNFAYVSQLLD
+66 NCNFAYVPQLLD

-94 KAVTQLKN
+94 KAITQLKN

-126 KLINKSKIACLIISH
+126 KLINKSKIACLIVSH
-141 DQNFLNQVCDSIW
+141 DQNFLNKVCDSIW
-154 YIRNKEVHNFSGTY
+154 YIQNKEVHNFSGTY
-168 EEFCSFS
+168 EGFRSFS

-199 YNLHFNKARTFSHNK
+199 YNLHFNKASTFSHNK

-225 SMGKQKTANNV
+225 SLGKQKTANNV

-244 SRINKEKAEI
+244 NRINKEKAEI

-269 KAITDLSISPKSKA
+269 NAITDLSISPKSKA

-289 QVNAYGQELFSIT
+289 PINAYGQKLFNIT
-302 QEANLTYSSKV
+302 QEVNLVYGSKV

-383 HLRQYGQRKISD
+383 HLRQYGEHKISD

-455 KQLEAV
+455 KQLEV
-461 KWQIKDRCLI
+461 PKWQIKNSRLI
-471 TSASSQKK
+471 TSTAQK
-479 RSRKSNDNE
+479 RQSRKGNNNE

-501 DSQTSISEI
+501 DSNASISEI
-510 KRVKKQIQNLQ
+510 KQVKARIQELQ

>member
-1 MELIKIDYLQIGVAA
+1 MELIKIDYLQIDVAT

-26 INSGQKI
+26 INSRQKI

-44 TLMRILAQ
+44 TLMKILAQ
-52 EKLTDSFTVKGTVS
+52 EKFTDLFTIKGAVI
-66 SNCNFAYVSQLLD
+66 NYCNFAYVPQLLD
-79 AGDKSGGQREKLALN
+79 AGDKSGGQREKLALSRAIA
-94 KAVTQLKN
+94 KLKN

-126 KLINKSKIACLIISH
+126 KLINKSKIACLIVSH
-141 DQNFLNQVCDSIW
+141 DQNFLDSVCNSIW
-154 YIRNKEVHNFSGTY
+154 YIQDQEVHNYSGTY
-168 EEFCSFS
+168 KEFRSFRKD
-175 EDQRKRAETTY
+175 EQKRAETIY
-186 EQKKKHLEQLKRS
+186 EQKEKHLEQLKRS
-199 YNLHFNKARTFSHNK
+199 YNQHFNKARTFSRNK

-236 IRASKNLA
+236 IRASKSLA
-244 SRINKEKAEI
+244 NRINKEKGEL
-254 KKPQM
+254 KKPPV

-269 KAITDLSISPKSKA
+269 NGITDLSISSKSKA

-289 QVNAYGQELFSIT
+289 PLNAYGQKLFNIT
-302 QEANLTYSSKV
+302 QEVNLAYGSKI

-318 NGIGKTVFLKKIKNR
+318 NGVGKTVFLEQVKDRK
-333 QLTGFYNSKLKIGYF
+333 LHGFYNPQLKIGYF

-355 QTDKTLLD
+355 QTDKTLFD

-383 HLRQYGQRKISD
+383 HLRQYGDYKISD

-403 FNLAKILTGQYNL
+403 FNLAKIITGQYNL

-426 DIASVNALAEFVTAY
+426 DIASINALAEFVRDY

-455 KQLEAV
+455 KQLKVER
-461 KWQIKDRCLI
+461 WQIKNGLLL
-471 TSASSQKK
+471 TSQAQKVKQQK
-479 RSRKSNDNE
+479 RNNNE

-501 DSQTSISEI
+501 DSKASISEI
-510 KRVKKQIQNLQ
+510 KQVKAKIQELQ

>member
-1 MELIKIDYLQIGVAA
+1 MELIKIDYLQIDVAA

-26 INSGQKI
+26 INSRQKI

-44 TLMRILAQ
+44 TLMKILAQ
-52 EKLTDSFTVKGTVS
+52 EKLTDLFTIKGAVIN
-66 SNCNFAYVSQLLD
+66 NCNFAYVPQLLD
-79 AGDKSGGQREKLALN
+79 AGDKSGGQREKLALSRAIA
-94 KAVTQLKN
+94 KLKN

-141 DQNFLNQVCDSIW
+141 DQNFLNSVCDSVW
-154 YIRNKEVHNFSGTY
+154 YIQNQEVHNFSGTY
-168 EEFCSFS
+168 EEFRSFRQD
-175 EDQRKRAETTY
+175 EQKRAETIY
-186 EQKKKHLEQLKRS
+186 EQKEKHLEQLKRS
-199 YNLHFNKARTFSHNK
+199 YNQHFNKARTFSRNK

-269 KAITDLSISPKSKA
+269 NAITDLSISPKSKA

-318 NGIGKTVFLKKIKNR
+318 NGVGKTVFLKKIKNR

-348 NQNIVTS
+348 NQNIITS

-383 HLRQYGQRKISD
+383 HLRQYGRHKISD

-471 TSASSQKK
+471 TSASQKK

>member
-1 MELIKIDYLQIGVAA
+1 MELIKIDYLQIDAAA

-26 INSGQKI
+26 INSRQKI

-44 TLMRILAQ
+44 TLMKILAQ
-52 EKLTDSFTVKGTVS
+52 EKFTDLFTIKGAVIN
-66 SNCNFAYVSQLLD
+66 NCNFAYVPQLLD
-79 AGDKSGGQREKLALN
+79 AGDKSGGQREKLALSRAIA
-94 KAVTQLKN
+94 KLKN

-126 KLINKSKIACLIISH
+126 KLINKSKIACLIVSH
-141 DQNFLNQVCDSIW
+141 DQNFLDSVCSSIW
-154 YIRNKEVHNFSGTY
+154 YIQDQEVHNFSGTY
-168 EEFCSFS
+168 EEFRSFRQD
-175 EDQRKRAETTY
+175 EQKRAETIY
-186 EQKKKHLEQLKRS
+186 EQKEKHLEQLKRS
-199 YNLHFNKARTFSHNK
+199 YNQHFNKARTFSRNK

-236 IRASKNLA
+236 IRASKSLA
-244 SRINKEKAEI
+244 NRINKEKGEL
-254 KKPQM
+254 KRPPV

-269 KAITDLSISPKSKA
+269 NGITDLSISSKSKA

-289 QVNAYGQELFSIT
+289 PLNAYGQKLFNIT
-302 QEANLTYSSKV
+302 QEVSLAYGSKI

-318 NGIGKTVFLKKIKNR
+318 NGVGKTVFLEQVKGRK
-333 QLTGFYNSKLKIGYF
+333 LHGFYNPQLKIGYF

-355 QTDKTLLD
+355 QTDKTLFD

-383 HLRQYGQRKISD
+383 HLRQYGEHKISE

-403 FNLAKILTGQYNL
+403 FNLAKIITGQYNL

-426 DIASVNALAEFVTAY
+426 DIASINALAEFVRDY
-441 PFAMILVSHDQAFI
+441 PFAMILVSHDQEFI
-455 KQLEAV
+455 KQLKVER
-461 KWQIKDRCLI
+461 WQIKNGLLL
-471 TSASSQKK
+471 TSQAQKVKQQK
-479 RSRKSNDNE
+479 RNNNK

-501 DSQTSISEI
+501 DSKASISEI
-510 KRVKKQIQNLQ
+510 KQVKAKIQELQ

>member
-1 MELIKIDYLQIGVAA
+1 MAA

-26 INSGQKI
+26 INSRQKI

-44 TLMRILAQ
+44 TLMKILAQ
-52 EKLTDSFTVKGTVS
+52 EKFTDLFTIKGAVIN
-66 SNCNFAYVSQLLD
+66 NCNFAYVPQLLD
-79 AGDKSGGQREKLALN
+79 AGDKSGGQREKLALSRAIA
-94 KAVTQLKN
+94 KLKN

-141 DQNFLNQVCDSIW
+141 DQNFLDSVCSSIW
-154 YIRNKEVHNFSGTY
+154 YIQDQEVHNFSGTY
-168 EEFCSFS
+168 EEFRSFRQD
-175 EDQRKRAETTY
+175 EQKRAETIY
-186 EQKKKHLEQLKRS
+186 EQKEKHLEQLKRS
-199 YNLHFNKARTFSHNK
+199 YNQHFNKARTFSRNK

-225 SMGKQKTANNV
+225 SLGKQKTANNV
-236 IRASKNLA
+236 IRASKSLA
-244 SRINKEKAEI
+244 NRINKEKGEL
-254 KKPQM
+254 KRPPV

-269 KAITDLSISPKSKA
+269 NGITDLSISSKSKA

-289 QVNAYGQELFSIT
+289 PLNAYGQKLFNIT
-302 QEANLTYSSKV
+302 QEVNLAYGSKI

-318 NGIGKTVFLKKIKNR
+318 NGVGKTVFLEQVKDRK
-333 QLTGFYNSKLKIGYF
+333 LHGFYNPQLKIGYF

-355 QTDKTLLD
+355 QTDKTLFD

-383 HLRQYGQRKISD
+383 HLRQYGDYKISD

-403 FNLAKILTGQYNL
+403 FNLAKIITGQYNL

-426 DIASVNALAEFVTAY
+426 DIASINALAEFVRDY

-455 KQLEAV
+455 KQLKVER
-461 KWQIKDRCLI
+461 WQIKNGLLL
-471 TSASSQKK
+471 TSQAQKVKQQK
-479 RSRKSNDNE
+479 RNNNE

-501 DSQTSISEI
+501 DSKASISEI
-510 KRVKKQIQNLQ
+510 KQVKAKIQELQ